1 MKTIAKIGLAA
12 GLVALLAALLYQR
25 LTPSQKR
32 FVSELARQAPYLIP
46 RYFV

>member
-1 MKTIAKIGLAA
+1 MKTIAKIGFIAGLAA
-12 GLVALLAALLYQR
+12 GLAYVGYQR

-32 FVSELARQAPYLIP
+32 FVRELLRQAPYLIP